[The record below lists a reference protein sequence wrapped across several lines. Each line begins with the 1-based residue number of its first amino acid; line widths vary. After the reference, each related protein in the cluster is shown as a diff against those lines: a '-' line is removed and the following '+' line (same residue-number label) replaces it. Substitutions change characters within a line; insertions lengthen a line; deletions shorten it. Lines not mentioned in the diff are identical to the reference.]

1 MGATIAPLSKVCGA
15 EVTGIDVTQPLSPED
30 AAAIEA
36 AFNAHKVLLFRQQP
50 MTARQLADFSA
61 HFGSL
66 QVHVQTAYQHPEV
79 PEVVQMTNK
88 KPDGTFDEV
97 GAARGAAENTRDGW
111 HSDLSFERQPAK
123 ATLLHAIE
131 VPDRG
136 GNTCF
141 ANTTM
146 AYAALPEDIKRRLDG
161 LTAEFV
167 YGQAKRNALAAKAA
181 EALKGKAKTE
191 TVAIQPV
198 IVRHPATGEPAI
210 FVNPY
215 TTSHILGLP
224 EAESED
230 LIEMLTDVMEDQ
242 AFRWE
247 HVWSPGDTLMWDNR
261 GGLMHSGRMD
271 YPRDQAR
278 RFIRTTVRGNELIP
292 FKLSA

>member
-1 MGATIAPLSKVCGA
+1 MLHAL
-15 EVTGIDVTQPLSPED
+15 
-30 AAAIEA
+30 AAAAWLPA
-36 AFNAHKVLLFRQQP
+36 APGRQA
-50 MTARQLADFSA
+50 MWCGARQLRLGSA
-61 HFGSL
+61 LPLRPRLCSSPQMQASGAREAHTGSAASASVDALVDELSEVVATHARSPLALGELHRSL
-66 QVHVQTAYQHPEV
+66 Q
-79 PEVVQMTNK
+79 
-88 KPDGTFDEV
+88 
-97 GAARGAAENTRDGW
+97 
-111 HSDLSFERQPAK
+111 
-123 ATLLHAIE
+123 TL
-131 VPDRG
+131 
-136 GNTCF
+136 T
-141 ANTTM
+141 
-146 AYAALPEDIKRRLDG
+146 
-161 LTAEFV
+161 
-167 YGQAKRNALAAKAA
+167 AKAA